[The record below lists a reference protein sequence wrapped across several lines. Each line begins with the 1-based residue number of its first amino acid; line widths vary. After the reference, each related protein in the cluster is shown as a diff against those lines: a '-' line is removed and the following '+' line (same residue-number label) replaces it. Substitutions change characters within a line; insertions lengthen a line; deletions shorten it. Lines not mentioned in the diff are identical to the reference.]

1 MFGPHRVDHFRGLLP
16 RYYLFRVTNTSGFFL
31 PVSIIVL
38 QDKGFDLGFIGLAYG
53 VYAAAKLAAEIP
65 TGYAGDLLGRRTSLA
80 VGSIVRAF
88 VIGSYPFINST
99 EAYLAVHVLWAV
111 GRTFQSGTQN
121 AWLYEILQARFDED
135 QFARIESRGNTAKL
149 LTDSVTAITGGVLY
163 SIDVAYPFVGTALIA
178 LVGVPVLYSFP
189 SVDDLILDTGD
200 DIEETQ
206 TLTVR
211 RAVRLL
217 RVQVWKPNIRW
228 FVLFSAVFY
237 SLFVVTRIYEQ
248 PALDVIG
255 VSVVEFGVLYAGF
268 KLFSAVAASGV
279 GRVHDLLG
287 TEGVL
292 AAMVPIYAVAYA
304 SIAVV
309 PALVV
314 PVLFV
319 NRGLHTITSPVTNQ
333 YLNAHIDDMGRA
345 TVLSGAWMILAL
357 VGSGARVLAGRATEM
372 FGPVGFLPWAGVGL
386 SILGAVVWVLTSPV
400 RTHADNEASRQA
412 EGFAPN

>member
-1 MFGPHRVDHFRGLLP
+1 M
-16 RYYLFRVTNTSGFFL
+16 
-31 PVSIIVL
+31 
-38 QDKGFDLGFIGLAYG
+38 
-53 VYAAAKLAAEIP
+53 
-65 TGYAGDLLGRRTSLA
+65 
-80 VGSIVRAF
+80 
-88 VIGSYPFINST
+88 
-99 EAYLAVHVLWAV
+99 
-111 GRTFQSGTQN
+111 
-121 AWLYEILQARFDED
+121 
-135 QFARIESRGNTAKL
+135 
-149 LTDSVTAITGGVLY
+149 
-163 SIDVAYPFVGTALIA
+163 
-178 LVGVPVLYSFP
+178 
-189 SVDDLILDTGD
+189 
-200 DIEETQ
+200 
-206 TLTVR
+206 
-211 RAVRLL
+211 
-217 RVQVWKPNIRW
+217 
-228 FVLFSAVFY
+228 FY